1 MNEHHPAPLPQRALL
16 AAAPAALAAP
26 RGAARAQAAPP
37 VRLGVLADM
46 SGPYA
51 DNTGPGLALA
61 VQLAVEDFGGQVL
74 GRPVRVEAAD
84 DQNKPDVGLGIA
96 RRWLDEDGVQA
107 IVGGSASSIT
117 LAVAD
122 LARARGR
129 ILLIAASG
137 STDLTGRACSPVGFQ
152 FGFDTYSL
160 PKAVVE
166 PAVRGGLRGWYIL
179 NVDYAFG
186 HSLRRDATALIEQ
199 AGGRVVGS
207 TGFPLNTAA
216 FSSALLQAQGSR
228 AQAVALAT
236 GGADWTN
243 LVKQAHEFGLAR
255 GGGRQTLV
263 SLATGFNEVQAAG
276 LAVASGMLLPTS
288 FYWDRSEATRAFA
301 RRFVRRHRGGLAPN
315 SHQAAGYTAALHFLK
330 AARAAGT
337 AEGPAVAE
345 AMRRLRVA
353 EFDAPEVPIRAD
365 GQVMRPMYLAR
376 VKAPEAS
383 RDRNDVFEILET
395 IPGETAWRPAAESA
409 CPLLRAT

>member
-1 MNEHHPAPLPQRALL
+1 MLSRRFLL
-16 AAAPAALAAP
+16 AAAPALAAS
-26 RGAARAQAAPP
+26 RARAQTAGAP
-37 VRLGVLADM
+37 VRIGVLADM

-51 DNTGPGLALA
+51 DNTGPGLVLA
-61 VQLAVEDFGGQVL
+61 AQMAVEDFGGQVL
-74 GRPVRVEAAD
+74 GRPVRVEFAD

-96 RRWLDEDGVQA
+96 RRWLAEDGVQA

-117 LAVAD
+117 LAVSD

-137 STDLTGRACSPVGFQ
+137 STDLTGKACTPVSFQ
-152 FGFDTYSL
+152 FGFDTYAL

-166 PAVRGGLRGWYIL
+166 PAVRGGLKSWYIL

-186 HSLRRDATALIEQ
+186 HSLRRDAATLIEQ

-207 TGFPLNTAA
+207 AAFPLNTAD
-216 FSSALLQAQGSR
+216 FSSYLLQAQSSR

-243 LVKQAHEFGLAR
+243 LVKQAHEFGLSR

-263 SLATGFNEVQAAG
+263 SLATGFNEVLAAG
-276 LAVASGMLLPTS
+276 LNVAAGMLLATT
-288 FYWDRSEATRAFA
+288 FYWDRTDATRGFA
-301 RRFVRRHRGGLAPN
+301 QRFMQRHRGAAPN
-315 SHQAAGYTAALHFLK
+315 SHQAAGYSGTLHFLK
-330 AARAAGT
+330 AVQAAGT
-337 AEGPAVAE
+337 AEGSAVAE
-345 AMRRLRVA
+345 AMRRLRVSD
-353 EFDAPEVPIRAD
+353 FDVPDAAVRLD

-383 RDRNDVFEILET
+383 KNRNDVFEVLET
-395 IPGETAWRPAAESA
+395 IPGEMAWRPAAESA
-409 CPLLRAT
+409 CPLLRPT